1 MTEFPKATPATLSA
15 IGLRVPDF
23 TVPATGGEFTL
34 AAHRGK
40 PLVLY
45 FYPKDNTPG
54 CTTQAQ
60 QFRDLHV
67 QHLAWFFRAQQYR
80 DLHAEFVKAGCVVV
94 GVSRDDMK
102 SHQRIKA
109 KLGLPFE
116 LISDIEGVLCRM
128 FDVVK
133 NKMLYGKKV
142 LGIERSTFL
151 IDANGVLRQEWRSTK
166 ADGNA
171 AAVLDAVRAL

>member
-1 MTEFPKATPATLSA
+1 MIETFKSTPSTPSA
-15 IGLRVPDF
+15 IGLQVPDF

-34 AAHRGK
+34 SAHLGK
-40 PLVLY
+40 PVVLY

-60 QFRDLHV
+60 QFRDLH
-67 QHLAWFFRAQQYR
+67 
-80 DLHAEFVKAGCVVV
+80 AEFVKAGCLVL
-94 GVSRDDMK
+94 GVSRDSLK
-102 SHQRIKA
+102 SHEGFKA

-151 IDANGVLRQEWRSTK
+151 IDAKGLLRQEWRATK

-171 AAVLDAVRAL
+171 LAVLEAVRKL

>member
-1 MTEFPKATPATLSA
+1 MSETPKANPAAPSA
-15 IGLRVPDF
+15 LGLRVPDF
-23 TVPATGGEFTL
+23 TVPATGGEFSL

-40 PLVLY
+40 PVVMY

-60 QFRDLHV
+60 QFRDLH
-67 QHLAWFFRAQQYR
+67 
-80 DLHAEFVKAGCVVV
+80 AEFLRAGCVVV
-94 GVSRDDMK
+94 GVSRDDLK
-102 SHQRIKA
+102 AHESFKA
-109 KLGLPFE
+109 KLGLPFD

-128 FDVVK
+128 VDVVK

-151 IDANGVLRQEWRSTK
+151 IDAEGVLRQEWRATK

-171 AAVLDAVRAL
+171 AAVLAAVRAL

>member
-1 MTEFPKATPATLSA
+1 MTETFKSNPPAPSA
-15 IGLRVPDF
+15 LGLRVPDF

-34 AAHRGK
+34 SACGGK
-40 PLVLY
+40 PVVLY

-60 QFRDLHV
+60 QFRDLH
-67 QHLAWFFRAQQYR
+67 
-80 DLHAEFVKAGCVVV
+80 AEFVKAGCVVI
-94 GVSRDDMK
+94 GVSRDDLK
-102 SHQRIKA
+102 SHESFKA

-142 LGIERSTFL
+142 LGIQRSTFL
-151 IDANGVLRQEWRSTK
+151 IDSNGLLRQEWRSTK

-171 AAVLDAVRAL
+171 AMVLEAVRKL

>member
-1 MTEFPKATPATLSA
+1 MIEAKPVPSA
-15 IGLRVPDF
+15 LGLRGPDF
-23 TVPATGGEFTL
+23 TVPATGGEFSL

-60 QFRDLHV
+60 QFRDLH
-67 QHLAWFFRAQQYR
+67 
-80 DLHAEFVKAGCVVV
+80 DEFVKVGCVVV
-94 GVSRDDMK
+94 GVSRDDLK
-102 SHQRIKA
+102 SHQSFKA

-151 IDANGVLRQEWRSTK
+151 IDANGVLRLEWRSTK

-171 AAVLDAVRAL
+171 AAALEAVRAL

>member
-1 MTEFPKATPATLSA
+1 MIETFKSTPSTPSA
-15 IGLRVPDF
+15 IGLQVPDF
-23 TVPATGGEFTL
+23 TVPATGGDFTL
-34 AAHRGK
+34 SAHQGK
-40 PLVLY
+40 PVVLY

-60 QFRDLHV
+60 QFRDLH
-67 QHLAWFFRAQQYR
+67 R
-80 DLHAEFVKAGCVVV
+80 EFVKAGCVVI
-94 GVSRDDMK
+94 GVSRDSLK
-102 SHQRIKA
+102 SHESFKA
-109 KLGLPFE
+109 KLGLPFD

-151 IDANGVLRQEWRSTK
+151 IDARGILRQEWRATR

-171 AAVLDAVRAL
+171 AAVLEAARKL

>member
-1 MTEFPKATPATLSA
+1 MAPTQPSVVGLVVPEFTA
-15 IGLRVPDF
+15 
-23 TVPATGGEFTL
+23 PATGGDFIL
-34 AAHRGK
+34 SAHLGH
-40 PLVLY
+40 PVVLY

-60 QFRDLHV
+60 QFRDLH
-67 QHLAWFFRAQQYR
+67 
-80 DLHAEFVKAGCVVV
+80 AEFVKAGCVVF
-94 GVSRDDMK
+94 GVSRDSLK
-102 SHQRIKA
+102 SHESFKA
-109 KLGLPFE
+109 KFGLPFE
-116 LISDIEGVLCRM
+116 LISDIEGSLCRM

-151 IDANGVLRQEWRSTK
+151 IDAHGVLRHEWRATK

-171 AAVLDAVRAL
+171 AAVLDAVMKI

>member
-1 MTEFPKATPATLSA
+1 MTEDKPAPSA
-15 IGLRVPDF
+15 LGLLVPDF
-23 TVPATGGEFTL
+23 TVPATGGDFTL
-34 AAHRGK
+34 YDHHGK

-54 CTTQAQ
+54 CTMQAQ
-60 QFRDLHV
+60 QF
-67 QHLAWFFRAQQYR
+67 R
-80 DLHAEFVKAGCVVV
+80 DLHAEFVKAGCTVV
-94 GVSRDDMK
+94 GVSRDSLK
-102 SHQRIKA
+102 SHENFKA

-116 LISDIEGVLCRM
+116 LISDIEGMLCRM

-142 LGIERSTFL
+142 LGIQRSTFL
-151 IDANGVLRQEWRSTK
+151 IDADGILVEEWRTTK

-171 AAVLDAVRAL
+171 AAVLESVRTL

>member
-1 MTEFPKATPATLSA
+1 MTESPKATAPTPSA
-15 IGLRVPDF
+15 MGLRVPDF

-60 QFRDLHV
+60 QFRDLH
-67 QHLAWFFRAQQYR
+67 
-80 DLHAEFVKAGCVVV
+80 AEFVKAGCVVV
-94 GVSRDDMK
+94 GVSRDDLK
-102 SHQRIKA
+102 SHQSFKA

>member
-1 MTEFPKATPATLSA
+1 MTETFISNPAAPSA

-23 TVPATGGEFTL
+23 IVPATGGEFTL

-60 QFRDLHV
+60 QFRDLH
-67 QHLAWFFRAQQYR
+67 
-80 DLHAEFVKAGCVVV
+80 AEFVKAGCVVV
-94 GVSRDDMK
+94 GISRDALK
-102 SHQRIKA
+102 SHESFKA

-151 IDANGVLRQEWRSTK
+151 IDANGMLRREWRSTK

-171 AAVLDAVRAL
+171 AAVLEAVREL

>member
-1 MTEFPKATPATLSA
+1 MAIVVNKPIPEFESNATSGIKVSNTSHL
-15 IGLRVPDF
+15 
-23 TVPATGGEFTL
+23 
-34 AAHRGK
+34 GK
-40 PLVLY
+40 IVILY

-60 QFRDLHV
+60 QFRDLH
-67 QHLAWFFRAQQYR
+67 
-80 DLHAEFVKAGCVVV
+80 DEFVKAGCVVV
-94 GVSRDDMK
+94 GVSRDSLK
-102 SHQRIKA
+102 SHESFKA

-116 LISDIEGVLCRM
+116 LISDIEGVLCRV

-151 IDANGVLRQEWRSTK
+151 IDADGTLRQEWRSTK

-171 AAVLDAVRAL
+171 ATVLEAVRKL

>member
-1 MTEFPKATPATLSA
+1 MTEAKPTPSA
-15 IGLRVPDF
+15 MGLRVPDF

-40 PLVLY
+40 PVVLY

-60 QFRDLHV
+60 QFRDLH
-67 QHLAWFFRAQQYR
+67 
-80 DLHAEFVKAGCVVV
+80 DEFVRVGCVVV
-94 GVSRDDMK
+94 GVSRDDLK
-102 SHQRIKA
+102 SHQSFKA

-116 LISDIEGVLCRM
+116 LISDIEGMLCRM

-151 IDANGVLRQEWRSTK
+151 IDGNGVLRQEWRSTK

-171 AAVLDAVRAL
+171 AAVLEAVRAL

>member
-1 MTEFPKATPATLSA
+1 MTETFKSNPPTPSA
-15 IGLRVPDF
+15 LGLRVPDF

-34 AAHRGK
+34 SACLGK
-40 PLVLY
+40 PVVLY

-60 QFRDLHV
+60 QFRDLH
-67 QHLAWFFRAQQYR
+67 
-80 DLHAEFVKAGCVVV
+80 AEFVKAGCVVV
-94 GVSRDDMK
+94 GVSRDDLK
-102 SHQRIKA
+102 SHESFKA

-151 IDANGVLRQEWRSTK
+151 IDAAGVLRQEWRQTK

-171 AAVLDAVRAL
+171 ATVLDALKTL

>member
-1 MTEFPKATPATLSA
+1 MTDVKATPAALGVSLGQ
-15 IGLRVPDF
+15 IVPDF
-23 TVPATGGEFTL
+23 TSPATGGEFAL
-34 AAHRGK
+34 AAHLGK

-60 QFRDLHV
+60 QFRDLH
-67 QHLAWFFRAQQYR
+67 ADFA
-80 DLHAEFVKAGCVVV
+80 AAGCVVL
-94 GVSRDDMK
+94 GVSRDSLK
-102 SHQRIKA
+102 SHENFKA

-151 IDANGVLRQEWRSTK
+151 IDAKGTLRQEWRGTK

-171 AAVLDAVRAL
+171 AAVLDAVRKL

>member
-1 MTEFPKATPATLSA
+1 MIEAKPVPSA
-15 IGLRVPDF
+15 LGLRVPDF
-23 TVPATGGEFTL
+23 TVPATGGEFSL

-60 QFRDLHV
+60 QFRDLH
-67 QHLAWFFRAQQYR
+67 
-80 DLHAEFVKAGCVVV
+80 DDFVKAGCVVV
-94 GVSRDDMK
+94 GVSRDDLQ
-102 SHQRIKA
+102 SHQRFKT

-151 IDANGVLRQEWRSTK
+151 IDANGALRREWRSTK

>member
-1 MTEFPKATPATLSA
+1 
-15 IGLRVPDF
+15 
-23 TVPATGGEFTL
+23 
-34 AAHRGK
+34 
-40 PLVLY
+40 VLY

-60 QFRDLHV
+60 QFRDLHD
-67 QHLAWFFRAQQYR
+67 QFA
-80 DLHAEFVKAGCVVV
+80 KAGCVVV
-94 GVSRDDMK
+94 GVSRDALK
-102 SHQRIKA
+102 SHEGFKA

-151 IDANGVLRQEWRSTK
+151 IDGSGILRREWRATK

-171 AAVLDAVRAL
+171 ATVLDAVRSL

>member
-1 MTEFPKATPATLSA
+1 MSETPKANPAAPSA
-15 IGLRVPDF
+15 LGLRVPDF
-23 TVPATGGEFTL
+23 TVPATGGEFSL

-40 PLVLY
+40 PVVMY

-60 QFRDLHV
+60 QFRDLH
-67 QHLAWFFRAQQYR
+67 
-80 DLHAEFVKAGCVVV
+80 AEFLRAGCVVV
-94 GVSRDDMK
+94 GVSRDDLK
-102 SHQRIKA
+102 AHESFKA
-109 KLGLPFE
+109 KLGLPFD

-151 IDANGVLRQEWRSTK
+151 IDANGVLRQEWRSTR

-171 AAVLDAVRAL
+171 AAVLDAVRKL

>member
-1 MTEFPKATPATLSA
+1 MTVAFTTSPAAPSA
-15 IGLRVPDF
+15 IGLQVPDF

-34 AAHRGK
+34 SVCLGK
-40 PLVLY
+40 PVVLY

-54 CTTQAQ
+54 CTAQAQ
-60 QFRDLHV
+60 QF
-67 QHLAWFFRAQQYR
+67 R

-94 GVSRDDMK
+94 GISRDALK
-102 SHQRIKA
+102 SHEGFKTR
-109 KLGLPFE
+109 LGLPFE
-116 LISDIEGVLCRM
+116 LISDIEGMLCRM

-151 IDANGVLRQEWRSTK
+151 IDRDGILRQEWRATK

-171 AAVLDAVRAL
+171 AAVLAAVRKL

>member
-1 MTEFPKATPATLSA
+1 MIETFKSTPSTPSA
-15 IGLRVPDF
+15 LGLQVPDF

-34 AAHRGK
+34 SAHLGK
-40 PLVLY
+40 PVVLY

-60 QFRDLHV
+60 QFRDLH
-67 QHLAWFFRAQQYR
+67 
-80 DLHAEFVKAGCVVV
+80 AEFIKAGCVVL
-94 GVSRDDMK
+94 GVSRDSLK
-102 SHQRIKA
+102 SHEGFKSR
-109 KLGLPFE
+109 LGLPFE

-151 IDANGVLRQEWRSTK
+151 IDARGTLRHEWRGTK

-171 AAVLDAVRAL
+171 AMVLESVRKL

>member
-1 MTEFPKATPATLSA
+1 MTETSIFNPPAPSA
-15 IGLRVPDF
+15 IGLNVPDF
-23 TVPATGGEFTL
+23 TVPATGGEFIL
-34 AAHRGK
+34 SAYRGQ

-60 QFRDLHV
+60 QFRDLHG
-67 QHLAWFFRAQQYR
+67 
-80 DLHAEFVKAGCVVV
+80 EFTKAGCAVV
-94 GVSRDDMK
+94 GVSRDSLK
-102 SHQRIKA
+102 SHEGFKA

-151 IDANGVLRQEWRSTK
+151 IDANGALRQEWRSTK

-171 AAVLDAVRAL
+171 ATVLEAVRKL

>member
-1 MTEFPKATPATLSA
+1 MIETFMFPPATPSA

-34 AAHRGK
+34 SAHLGK
-40 PLVLY
+40 PVVLY

-60 QFRDLHV
+60 QFRDLH
-67 QHLAWFFRAQQYR
+67 
-80 DLHAEFVKAGCVVV
+80 AEFAKAGCAVI
-94 GVSRDDMK
+94 GVSRDSLK
-102 SHQRIKA
+102 SHEAFKA

-151 IDANGVLRQEWRSTK
+151 IDAKGILRHEWRATK

-171 AAVLDAVRAL
+171 ATVLEAVRKL

>member
-1 MTEFPKATPATLSA
+1 MTDAFKSTPATPSA

-23 TVPATGGEFTL
+23 TVPATGGEFVL
-34 AAHRGK
+34 SAHLGK

-60 QFRDLHV
+60 QFRDLHG
-67 QHLAWFFRAQQYR
+67 
-80 DLHAEFVKAGCVVV
+80 EFVKAGCVVV
-94 GVSRDDMK
+94 GVSRDALK
-102 SHQRIKA
+102 SHESFKA
-109 KLGLPFE
+109 KLGLPFD

-151 IDANGVLRQEWRSTK
+151 IDANGILRQEWRSTK

-171 AAVLDAVRAL
+171 ATVLEAVRKL

>member
-40 PLVLY
+40 PVVLY

-60 QFRDLHV
+60 QFRDLH
-67 QHLAWFFRAQQYR
+67 
-80 DLHAEFVKAGCVVV
+80 DEFVKAGCVVV
-94 GVSRDDMK
+94 GVSRDDLK
-102 SHQRIKA
+102 SHQSFKA

>member
-1 MTEFPKATPATLSA
+1 MIETFKSTPSTPSA
-15 IGLRVPDF
+15 IGLQVPDF

-34 AAHRGK
+34 SAHLGK
-40 PLVLY
+40 PVVLY

-60 QFRDLHV
+60 QFRDLH
-67 QHLAWFFRAQQYR
+67 
-80 DLHAEFVKAGCVVV
+80 AEFVKAGCLVL
-94 GVSRDDMK
+94 GVSRDSLK
-102 SHQRIKA
+102 SHEGFKA

-151 IDANGVLRQEWRSTK
+151 IDANGALRQEWRSTR

-171 AAVLDAVRAL
+171 ATVLEAVRKL

>member
-1 MTEFPKATPATLSA
+1 MNETPKANPAAPSA
-15 IGLRVPDF
+15 LGLRVPDF
-23 TVPATGGEFTL
+23 TVPATGGEFSL

-40 PLVLY
+40 PVVMY

-60 QFRDLHV
+60 QFRDLH
-67 QHLAWFFRAQQYR
+67 
-80 DLHAEFVKAGCVVV
+80 AEFLRAGCVVV
-94 GVSRDDMK
+94 GVSRDDLK
-102 SHQRIKA
+102 AHESFKA
-109 KLGLPFE
+109 KLGLPFD
-116 LISDIEGVLCRM
+116 LDSDLEGVLCRM

-151 IDANGVLRQEWRSTK
+151 IDAEGVLRQEWRATK

-171 AAVLDAVRAL
+171 AAVLAAVRAL